1 MEWCLSI
8 PGVTRAEPPG
18 RRKGSFSLLPSW
30 LPVLHSFAPSET
42 HFVCFLGEKWY
53 KWSPAPCFSL
63 SLSLFFFFFL
73 SLIQD
78 RKSFHQKNR
87 CHLLWSFVVVLFY
100 FIKKIFFSHRGG
112 SFKHNEGATR
122 VLSQRWLR
130 FSLTQGRETKQ
141 GDVLSV
147 GSPPQGP
154 SSCISDAN
162 GRQGCGGGG
171 EGKGPGSWRAGVE
184 DSRQPG
190 NNRLWK
196 HRALRRRGLRA
207 LAWRA
212 QVAPQLH
219 WTFIFRAINGPCI
232 ENMRA
237 GKWLV
242 RRKETLWE
250 GREPQAWSLCLGWAH
265 DWNPRTGMK

>member
-63 SLSLFFFFFL
+63 SLSLFFFFL

-242 RRKETLWE
+242 WRKETLWE